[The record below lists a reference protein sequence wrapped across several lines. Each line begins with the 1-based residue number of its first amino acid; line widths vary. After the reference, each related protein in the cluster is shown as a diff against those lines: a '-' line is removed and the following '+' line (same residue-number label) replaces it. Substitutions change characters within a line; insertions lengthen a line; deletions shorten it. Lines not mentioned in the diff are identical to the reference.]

1 MAAYVC
7 YRSCCRQIFSFQHFS
22 RFVNV
27 LGEKQERS
35 GHVLTT
41 NACFRLKVCSVTA
54 LIKLCQEFDTV
65 MKVKPVTL
73 SSKVAPEQVV
83 QVYAGP
89 CLYAVKAFLNTEY
102 LSNIGSSLH
111 CTEEE
116 EPDQDLPRL
125 FATNLVPQ
133 YPPPPQFF
141 LQDTVISVKYCVL
154 KHLVSGCGGRQ
165 YF

>member
-35 GHVLTT
+35 GHVLTI
-41 NACFRLKVCSVTA
+41 NACFRLKVCSVSA

-65 MKVKPVTL
+65 IKVKPVTL

-83 QVYAGP
+83 QVYAGL
-89 CLYAVKAFLNTEY
+89 CLYAVKVFLKQ
-102 LSNIGSSLH
+102 NILYGIPFQCSK
-111 CTEEE
+111 
-116 EPDQDLPRL
+116 
-125 FATNLVPQ
+125 FAALYRRRT
-133 YPPPPQFF
+133 
-141 LQDTVISVKYCVL
+141 
-154 KHLVSGCGGRQ
+154 
-165 YF
+165 